1 MTARNRKF
9 EILSVLNIDE
19 ARCGNAIGVQ
29 GVAVVAAAIVKF
41 AGRRTRADRQ
51 TEEA

>member
-19 ARCGNAIGVQ
+19 RDVEMQLAC
-29 GVAVVAAAIVKF
+29 K
-41 AGRRTRADRQ
+41 
-51 TEEA
+51 ELL